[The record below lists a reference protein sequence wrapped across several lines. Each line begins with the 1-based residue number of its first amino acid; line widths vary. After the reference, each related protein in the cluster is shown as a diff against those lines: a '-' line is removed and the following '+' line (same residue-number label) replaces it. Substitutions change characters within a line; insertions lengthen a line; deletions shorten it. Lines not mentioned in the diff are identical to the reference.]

1 MPSREA
7 VLAEFIRRQTKAD
20 AVEVVEF
27 SRLSGG
33 AIQDNHALTVRLT
46 GGTHPGLQ
54 ALVVRSDAPSR
65 IAASLSRAQEF
76 QVLAVARDAGVTVPR
91 PLWLCTDE
99 SIIGQVFCVME
110 RVNGSASPRRL
121 LRGALDAPR
130 ARALTRQL
138 GVELARLHRVRPPLP
153 ALDFLPAPQG
163 NAALRRVHVYRAELA
178 HIPEPHP
185 VLEWALDWL
194 RDHAPAQREPVLCHG
209 DFRTGNYMVDDGRL
223 TAVLDWEF
231 AAWSDPYEDLGW
243 LCCKSWRFGVDER
256 EVGGL
261 GDRSDLYDGYAS
273 VAGHEVDD
281 RLVRYWEVMGFVRWA
296 VIALQQAQRHLSGE
310 QPSLELALTGRMV
323 PEMEFDLL
331 NQIRRMENRE
341 PADAGTPRPQAGI
354 TATPAAEPPLRP
366 APQPTPSD
374 SRAPG
379 GADLL
384 DTARRALLE
393 TLAPL
398 LPPEKTYDARMVARA
413 MAVAARELD
422 QLDAVRRDS
431 AARITAFLREA
442 GLDAG
447 GAEPTEQTLARL
459 LREGRIPPEN
469 HRALPGLLMA
479 LTRAKLAINNPKY
492 LS

>member
-7 VLAEFIRRQTKAD
+7 ALAEFIRRQTKAD

-46 GGTHPGLQ
+46 GGTHSGLQ

-65 IAASLSRAQEF
+65 IAASLNRSQEF
-76 QVLAVARDAGVTVPR
+76 QVLAVAHDAGVTVPR

-138 GVELARLHRVRPPLP
+138 GMELARLHRVRPPLP

-163 NAALRRVHVYRAELA
+163 NAALRRVHAYRAELA
-178 HIPEPHP
+178 RIPEPHP

-194 RDHAPAQREPVLCHG
+194 RDHAPAQREPALCHG

-261 GDRSDLYDGYAS
+261 GDRGDLYDGYAS

-281 RLVRYWEVMGFVRWA
+281 LLVRYWEVMGFVRWA

-331 NQIRRMENRE
+331 NQIHRMENQG
-341 PADAGTPRPQAGI
+341 PADTDAPLSQPVPPDPCTP
-354 TATPAAEPPLRP
+354 E
-366 APQPTPSD
+366 
-374 SRAPG
+374 

-384 DTARRALLE
+384 DTARRTLLE

-413 MAVAARELD
+413 MAVAAREMG
-422 QLDAVRRDS
+422 QRDAVQRDG
-431 AARITAFLREA
+431 AARIAAFLREA
-442 GLDAG
+442 GLDTG
-447 GAEPTEQTLARL
+447 GAEPTEQTLAGL

-469 HRALPGLLMA
+469 HSALPGLLMA